1 MELKKILVWDLPTR
15 LNHWLMV
22 GCFAVA
28 YATGDSEVLRLVHV
42 AAGMM
47 LAALVA
53 FRLFWGLAGSRHAR
67 FASFV
72 RAPAA
77 VLAYLRGLVRGDPGH
92 WAGHNPAG
100 GYMILFLLAMAA
112 LVAGSGVAL
121 YLEWGGEALAEAFE
135 EVHEAAANL
144 MLGAVFIHVAGVISA
159 SRMHKENLVRAMFT
173 GLRLGR
179 AEEAIRS
186 PLTWALLLPLA
197 AVAAGLW
204 LAMKL

>member
-15 LNHWLMV
+15 LNHWLMA

-28 YATGDSEVLRLVHV
+28 YATGDSEVLRLVHI
-42 AAGMM
+42 AAGMI

-112 LVAGSGVAL
+112 TVAASGVAL
-121 YLEWGGEALAEAFE
+121 YLEWGGEIFE
-135 EVHEAAANL
+135 EVHEAAATL
-144 MLGAVFIHVAGVISA
+144 MLGAVFIHVAGVVSA
-159 SRMHKENLVRAMFT
+159 SRLHQENLVRAMFT
-173 GLRLGR
+173 GMRRGR

-186 PLTWALLLPLA
+186 PLAWALLLPLA

-204 LAMKL
+204 LATHL

>member
-15 LNHWLMV
+15 FNHWLMA

-28 YATGDSEVLRLVHV
+28 YATGESEAWRLVHV
-42 AAGMM
+42 AAGLI

-67 FASFV
+67 FSSFV

-77 VLAYLRGLVRGDPGH
+77 VIGYLRGLFRGEPGH

-112 LVAGSGVAL
+112 LVTASGLAL
-121 YLEWGGEALAEAFE
+121 YLEWGGELFE
-135 EVHEAAANL
+135 EVHEAAASL
-144 MLGAVFIHVAGVISA
+144 MLGAVGIHVIGVLSA
-159 SRMHKENLVRAMFT
+159 SLMHRENLIRAMIT
-173 GLRLGR
+173 GMRQGNS
-179 AEEAIRS
+179 EEAISR
-186 PLTWALLLPLA
+186 PYAWALLLPMI
-197 AVAAGLW
+197 AVAAALW
-204 LAMKL
+204 LAFRI